1 MDKCIPRTI
10 RADIFRSGQPERPEP
25 WQMLERRLNYNV
37 DTFEDMMLNENLLR
51 GIFAYGF
58 EKPSAIQQQAIVPC
72 IKGFDVIAQSQSG
85 TGKTATYVIAAL
97 QRIDMMKEDTQAIIL
112 APTRELA
119 NQIQKVVLSL
129 GDYMGVRCHAC
140 VGGTSIHEDVENLKS
155 ANPHVMVGTPGRVF
169 DVLAR
174 RAVSAKAIR
183 LLVLDEADQ
192 MLGNGFKDQIH
203 EIFCK
208 LPTNIQAILLSATMP
223 ANVLEATK
231 MFMQNPVKILIRR
244 EELTMEGIQQF
255 YIKTETEEKK
265 LESLCGLY
273 STLTITQAV
282 IFVNTRKKAEWL
294 TQELISKDF
303 TVSVLHSE
311 MGQSERDT
319 TMKEFRSG
327 SSRVFITTDLLSRGI
342 DVQQV
347 SLVINFDL
355 PTKLESYIHRIGR
368 SGRFGRGGVAINMVT
383 EESQPMLAIIQNFYD
398 FKIKELPANMADL
411 V

>member
-1 MDKCIPRTI
+1 YTSLFHNKNTHCSSHTE
-10 RADIFRSGQPERPEP
+10 ERPEP
-25 WQMLERRLNYNV
+25 WQMTERKLSYSV
-37 DTFEDMMLNENLLR
+37 DSFEGMMLNENLLR

-140 VGGTSIHEDVENLKS
+140 IGGTSIHEDMENLRS

-208 LPTNIQAILLSATMP
+208 LPTNVQAILLSATMP
-223 ANVLEATK
+223 AHVLEATK
-231 MFMQNPVKILIRR
+231 MFMQDPVKILIKR

-294 TQELISKDF
+294 TQELMSKDF

-327 SSRVFITTDLLSRGI
+327 SRI

-398 FKIKELPANMADL
+398 FKIKELPANMVDI

>member
-1 MDKCIPRTI
+1 PTPLPSHIHLQRDTDKK
-10 RADIFRSGQPERPEP
+10 RPEP
-25 WQMLERRLNYNV
+25 WQMTERKLSYSV
-37 DTFEDMMLNENLLR
+37 DSFEGMMLNENLLR

-140 VGGTSIHEDVENLKS
+140 IGGTSIHEDMENLRS

-208 LPTNIQAILLSATMP
+208 LPTNVQAILLSATMP
-223 ANVLEATK
+223 AHVLEATK
-231 MFMQNPVKILIRR
+231 MFMQDPVKILIKR

-294 TQELISKDF
+294 TQELMSKDF

-327 SSRVFITTDLLSRGI
+327 SRI

-398 FKIKELPANMADL
+398 FKIKELPANMVDI